1 MIKDDDDDDDDD
13 GGGDDD
19 DDSDDDEK
27 VFYPFSWAADPS
39 SAAVIDLLPGFNMS
53 HEIIMMIITM
63 MMILCNNVT

>member
-1 MIKDDDDDDDDD
+1 MSKYVYLGLIKDDDD
-13 GGGDDD
+13 G
-19 DDSDDDEK
+19 DEK

-63 MMILCNNVT
+63 SHDHDDLV